1 MRCFYMIKIKIQ
13 VSLVFCCFTG
23 KKDIKC
29 LLCSSRFKD
38 QKELLD
44 YYLSYHNI
52 DEDNCFFQKL
62 VQAKNKSLLTN
73 CVRCHEFLTTEK
85 HKTVYDFLRHY
96 NGYKSIPF
104 EEKPLDILRHPAL
117 TIYYIEFQK
126 HGDFYNFYNSDKY
139 VDFLKNVKYRFKLK
153 YRYKLSNKK

>member
-13 VSLVFCCFTG
+13 VSLVFCCFTR

-73 CVRCHEFLTTEK
+73 CVMCHEFLTTEK
-85 HKTVYDFLRHY
+85 HKTAYDFLRHC
-96 NGYKSIPF
+96 NGYKRS
-104 EEKPLDILRHPAL
+104 H
-117 TIYYIEFQK
+117 
-126 HGDFYNFYNSDKY
+126 
-139 VDFLKNVKYRFKLK
+139 LKKNRLIF
-153 YRYKLSNKK
+153 